1 MNGNALLTKSSNL
14 FLLSLTALFF
24 LLPTVLVYAQSTP
37 PASPQVT
44 QAGRVSISANASN
57 TNHNESYVPVYVPFA
72 VALLG
77 VAFGIVTGRIDWKFQ
92 NLIQI
97 HMDLALGLFS
107 FILWAFMAYNENT
120 IILLNSNRELKFTWV
135 FFFLICDVF
144 LIAFS
149 IIFSTRRRFAT
160 ERAKFDTELV
170 KQAAEKRAIHDIK
183 NLFNNQQ
190 SVDENQLDEA
200 VENSIIMLR
209 EHPLGIP
216 TQPIQE
222 PDNQQVPGLT
232 QETTRL
238 GKFGKGTIPD
248 LALCVCTLIFLIL
261 PIWLSTPY
269 QMPPPPQ
276 TPTPCPVDY
285 RASIAYHSPAHNWDL
300 FYFDDFSAANDN
312 DARIK
317 AENRF
322 RINNPNHNLVI
333 DWTRSV
339 IGPYKEPPVQA
350 TNDPVNEQK

>member
-1 MNGNALLTKSSNL
+1 
-14 FLLSLTALFF
+14 LFF
-24 LLPTVLVYAQSTP
+24 LLSTVLAYAQAAPPSAPQGGQPGGVAIST
-37 PASPQVT
+37 
-44 QAGRVSISANASN
+44 NASN
-57 TNHNESYVPVYVPFA
+57 TSHNESYVPVYVPFA

-77 VAFGIVTGRIDWKFQ
+77 VAFGIATGRIDWKFQ

-120 IILLNSNRELKFTWV
+120 IILLNSSRELKFTWV
-135 FFFLICDVF
+135 FFLLICDVF

-160 ERAKFDTELV
+160 ERTKFNAELA
-170 KQAAEKRAIHDIK
+170 KQATEKKAIHDIK
-183 NLFNNQQ
+183 NLFYNQQ
-190 SVDENQLDEA
+190 SFDDNQLDEA
-200 VENSIIMLR
+200 VENAIIMLR

-222 PDNQQVPGLT
+222 PANQQGPDLT
-232 QETTRL
+232 EVTARKS
-238 GKFGKGTIPD
+238 KFEKGTIPD

-269 QMPPPPQ
+269 HMPPPPPP
-276 TPTPCPVDY
+276 PTPCPVDY
-285 RASIAYHSPAHNWDL
+285 RASIAYHSPAHKWDL

-317 AENRF
+317 AEKRF
-322 RINNPNHNLVI
+322 RTNNPNHNFVI
-333 DWTRSV
+333 DWPRSV
-339 IGPYKEPPVQA
+339 VGPYKEPPIQA
-350 TNDPVNEQK
+350 TNGPVYEQK